1 MSGQSSAY
9 PPFTLRTRRPEG
21 RGGLRLLVLLVLAF
35 PGFLAFQ
42 VRPLGQQLRAAEPTP
57 APLSPSEATRTMRLP
72 EGFTVELFAAE
83 PQLVQPVSFC
93 IDQRERVWVAEALN
107 YGDWKATGQDRIIVL
122 EDTDHDGRADRKT
135 LFYEGL
141 NYVTGIEV
149 GFGGVW
155 VMSPPSLYFI
165 PDADGDARPDGPPQ
179 VLFDGF
185 GYRESR
191 HNLANGFTWGPDGW
205 LYAGHGRTSPSK
217 VGRPGTPDNQRV
229 LCDGGVYRIHPTR
242 LVFENF
248 ADGTTNPWGVDFD
261 DWGQCFVSN
270 CVNPHLFHMLQGGH
284 YEPWRNRPASL
295 YAYERIPTIA
305 DHLHYPT
312 GRTSVMRGES
322 AETLALGG
330 GHAHCGTLIYLADQ
344 FPAEYRNSV
353 LMCNVHGR
361 RVNRDRLKQQGSGY
375 VASHAP
381 DLMIAA
387 DPWFMGVT
395 LKQTAAGG
403 VLVSDWSDT
412 GECHTYKP
420 NRGSGRIYHIRYQSS
435 AKQQDHPTHLEQLD
449 DLALAKLHLHTNDW
463 FVRHARRLLQE
474 RVARGTKIS
483 AAAVDFLDRTLRAHE
498 DERRRLRALWTLH
511 ATGNLSSAKLME
523 LLAADSAWIRAW
535 SVQLLAEVPPTEQ
548 IRSRFAELAAAE
560 PSPVVRL
567 YLASALQRMPP
578 ATRRPLALALVRH
591 AEDGDDVNLPYM
603 IWYGVEPLIAEDAD
617 ACWEVLSAN
626 TIPLVRRLTVR
637 RFTEASL
644 AQGQPQQISNL
655 LQFIAR
661 HSPAGQTGKQAEREA
676 VADWLQGLREGLRGT
691 KKLAVPTTWKLVYEQ
706 LSKLADE
713 RIEEHLIALGLQF
726 GDEQIITDLRAQVQD
741 RTQDRERRRRALNV
755 LLERQVPGLAPLLVQ
770 QLDDHQLREIALR
783 GLVSYT
789 SEETPARVLSSY
801 TQWTVEERQQ
811 AVAALAARPTHAA
824 RLLDGI
830 QQGIIPRADV
840 SAFAARQIHAYNDE
854 QLSTRLA
861 KLWGAVRETP
871 EQKRRQIERYR
882 SLLNPAGLQTAD
894 AEHGRELYRKHCGQ
908 CHQLFGEGG
917 KIGPDLTGSNR
928 RNLDYLIGNIVDPS
942 AEIGQDYR
950 LSVLTLADGRVI
962 TGMIVE
968 QTPQRLV
975 VQTATDRLT
984 LAKNDI
990 EAIKES
996 TQSMMPEGQLEPL
1009 SNQQIRDL
1017 LGYISG
1023 LIPSPAAQPTIPKT
1037 SGAGR

>member
-1 MSGQSSAY
+1 MNNSCWM
-9 PPFTLRTRRPEG
+9 TL
-21 RGGLRLLVLLVLAF
+21 VSLALFAGPLSTF
-35 PGFLAFQ
+35 PHTAA
-42 VRPLGQQLRAAEPTP
+42 PTASAAEPTP
-57 APLSPSEATRTMRLP
+57 APLPPDEATRTMRLP

-93 IDQRERVWVAEALN
+93 IDQRQRVWVAEALN
-107 YGDWKATGQDRIIVL
+107 YGEWQSTGKDRIIVL
-122 EDTDHDGRADRKT
+122 EDTNGDGRADRRT

-165 PDADGDARPDGPPQ
+165 PDADGDARPDGPPKI
-179 VLFDGF
+179 LLDGF

-217 VGRPGTPDNQRV
+217 VGRPGTPADQRI
-229 LCDGGVYRIHPTR
+229 LCDGGVYRIHPTK
-242 LVFENF
+242 LIFENF

-270 CVNPHLFHMLQGGH
+270 CVNPHLFHMIQGGH
-284 YEPWRNRPASL
+284 YEPWRNRPSSL
-295 YAYERIPTIA
+295 YAYERIATIA

-344 FPAEYRNSV
+344 FPAEFRNSV

-361 RVNRDRLKQQGSGY
+361 RVNRDQLQQHGSGY
-375 VASHAP
+375 VASHAE
-381 DLMIAA
+381 DLMIAT

-420 NRGSGRIYHIRYQSS
+420 NRGSGRIYHIQYRP
-435 AKQQDHPTHLEQLD
+435 HPEKPRTATAATPTALDQLD
-449 DLALAKLHLHTNDW
+449 DLQLAKLQLHANDW

-474 RVARGTKIS
+474 RVAAGKELQP
-483 AAAVDFLDRTLRAHE
+483 AAVEFLTGVLREQAE
-498 DERRRLRALWTLH
+498 EPRRLRALWTLH
-511 ATGNLSSAKLME
+511 ATGQ
-523 LLAADSAWIRAW
+523 LAAEPLQKLLTTDPSAWIRAW
-535 SVQLLAEVPPTEQ
+535 SIQLLLQSTPPADLPTQ
-548 IRSRFAELAAAE
+548 LAIVARTE

-567 YLASALQRMPP
+567 YLASALQRLPLGD
-578 ATRRPLALALVRH
+578 RRALALALVARH
-591 AEDGDDVNLPYM
+591 EDQDDANLPLM
-603 IWYGVEPLIAEDAD
+603 IWYGIEPLIAAD
-617 ACWEVLSAN
+617 PVGSRELIQAIA
-626 TIPLVRRLTVR
+626 IPLVRRHAAR

-644 AQGQPQQISNL
+644 SAGRQTQIDTL
-655 LQFIAR
+655 LRWLIDWSSP
-661 HSPAGQTGKQAEREA
+661 SPATESQQESKKLEA
-676 VADWLQGLREGLRGT
+676 ITPLLQGLRDGLRGSKKIAT
-691 KKLAVPTTWKLVYEQ
+691 SDAWNTLYTKLAPLDNLPLHEN
-706 LSKLADE
+706 
-713 RIEEHLIALGLQF
+713 LIALGLQF
-726 GDEQIITDLRAQVQD
+726 GDERVIADLRAQVADQ
-741 RTQDRERRRRALNV
+741 RIAGERRRHGLSV
-755 LLERQVPGLAPLLVQ
+755 LLERQLPGLAPLLVT
-770 QLDDHQLREIALR
+770 QLNDPETRLVALR
-783 GLVSYT
+783 GLAT
-789 SEETPARVLSSY
+789 SPSDDAVPLILKNYASWSLDEK
-801 TQWTVEERQQ
+801 QQ
-811 AVAALAARPTHAA
+811 AIAVLAARPQHAA

-830 QQGIIPRADV
+830 EQRVIPRADM
-840 SAFAARQIHAYNDE
+840 SAFAARQIHAFNDPE
-854 QLSTRLA
+854 LSARLT
-861 KLWGAVRETP
+861 KLWGSVRESP

-882 SLLNPAGLQTAD
+882 GLLTPAGWQTAD
-894 AEHGRELYRKHCGQ
+894 AENGRQLYRKHCGQ

-928 RNLDYLIGNIVDPS
+928 RNLDYLLGNIVDPS

-950 LSVLTLADGRVI
+950 LSILTLEDGRVV

-968 QTPQRLV
+968 RTPNRLV

-984 LAKNDI
+984 LAADDV
-990 EAIKES
+990 ES
-996 TQSMMPEGQLEPL
+996 IQESPQSMMPEGQLEPL
-1009 SNQQIRDL
+1009 TNQQIRDL
-1017 LGYISG
+1017 IGYITG
-1023 LIPSPAAQPTIPKT
+1023 LIPPPAVQPAKPINSPPKNPASSPT
-1037 SGAGR
+1037 SR

>member
-1 MSGQSSAY
+1 M
-9 PPFTLRTRRPEG
+9 
-21 RGGLRLLVLLVLAF
+21 
-35 PGFLAFQ
+35 
-42 VRPLGQQLRAAEPTP
+42 AAEPTP
-57 APLSPSEATRTMRLP
+57 APLPPGEATRAMQLP
-72 EGFTVELFAAE
+72 DGFTVELFAAE

-93 IDQRERVWVAEALN
+93 VDQRERVWVAEALN
-107 YGDWKATGQDRIIVL
+107 YGEWQATGQDRIIVL

-165 PDADGDARPDGPPQ
+165 PDADGDARPDGPPK

-270 CVNPHLFHMLQGGH
+270 CVNPHLFHMIQGGH

-312 GRTSVMRGES
+312 GRTRVMRGES

-361 RVNRDRLKQQGSGY
+361 RVNRDRLQQRGSGY

-395 LKQTAAGG
+395 LKQTATGG

-420 NRGSGRIYHIRYQSS
+420 NRGSGRIYHIRYQPAAKQTS
-435 AKQQDHPTHLEQLD
+435 AKQTSAKQTSAKQPSVKQLDHPTNLEQLD
-449 DLALAKLHLHTNDW
+449 DLALAKLQLHANDW

-483 AAAVDFLDRTLRAHE
+483 APAIEFLERTLREHD

-511 ATGNLSSAKLME
+511 ATGNLSSAKLEE

-535 SVQLLAEVPPTEQ
+535 SVQLLAETPPTEQ
-548 IRSRFAELAAAE
+548 IRRRFAELAVAE

-578 ATRRPLALALVRH
+578 NTRQPLTLALVRH
-591 AEDGDDVNLPYM
+591 AEDRDDPNLPYM

-617 ACWEVLSAN
+617 ACWEILSAN
-626 TIPLVRRLTVR
+626 TIPLIHRLAVR

-644 AQGQPQQISNL
+644 AQGRTQPISDL

-661 HSPAGQTGKQAEREA
+661 HSPSSQAGTKSEREA

-691 KKLAVPTTWKLVYEQ
+691 KKLAVPSTWKLAYDQ

-713 RIEEHLIALGLQF
+713 RMEEHLIALGLQF
-726 GDEQIITDLRAQVQD
+726 GDEQIITDLRTQVRD
-741 RTQDRERRRRALNV
+741 RAGDSNRRRRALNV
-755 LLERQVPGLAPLLVQ
+755 LVERQVPGLAPVLIE
-770 QLDDHQLREIALR
+770 QLDDAPLREIALR
-783 GLVSYT
+783 GLVSYA
-789 SEETPARVLSSY
+789 SDETPARVLAGY
-801 TQWTVEERQQ
+801 AQWTTRERQQ
-811 AVAALAARPTHAA
+811 AVAALAARPTHAT

-854 QLSTRLA
+854 ELSARLL

-882 SLLNPAGLQTAD
+882 SLLTPAGLQTAD

-984 LAKNDI
+984 LSKSDI
-990 EAIKES
+990 ETIKES

-1023 LIPSPAAQPTIPKT
+1023 LIPPPAAQPTIPKA
-1037 SGAGR
+1037 SGVGR